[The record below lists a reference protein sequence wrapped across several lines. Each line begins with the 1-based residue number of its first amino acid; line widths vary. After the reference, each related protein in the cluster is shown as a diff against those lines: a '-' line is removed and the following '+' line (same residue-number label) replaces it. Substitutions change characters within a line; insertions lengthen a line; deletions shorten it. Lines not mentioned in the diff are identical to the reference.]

1 MPTKRQQARATSEA
15 AIVRQMLTWLNRLP
29 ECYAHKTHG
38 GMFGRAG
45 KPDITGC
52 FRGWRF
58 EIEVKRPGN
67 KPTPLQERELTRWAA
82 AGAHVAVVHS
92 LEELQAHF
100 KAWGWIE

>member
-1 MPTKRQQARATSEA
+1 MANANGPRES
-15 AIVRQMLTWLNRLP
+15 AIVERILRWLNSLP

-38 GMFGRAG
+38 GMFGKAG

-67 KPTPLQERELTRWAA
+67 RPTKLQERELARWAA

-92 LEELQAHF
+92 LEELQAYF
-100 KAWGWIE
+100 RAWGWMK